1 MEIASN
7 EQSAEAL
14 RDALLAEAGRVQQL
28 CGSPCAPG
36 GTVPGDA
43 ERVSAYGQLA
53 SLLRCGA
60 AAFEQEARGLTSIA
74 RAFGETD
81 SAAGASIGR

>member
-7 EQSAEAL
+7 RQSAEVL
-14 RDALLAEAGRVQQL
+14 RDALLAEAGRVRQL
-28 CGSPCAPG
+28 GGSPCAPG

-43 ERVSAYGQLA
+43 QRASAYGQLA

-60 AAFEQEARGLTSIA
+60 AAFEQEARGLASIA
-74 RAFGETD
+74 RTFDEAD